1 LLRRFVCVD
10 ERFSSFLFRLIHF
23 LCAVFL
29 HDTVLHSLLTD

>member
-10 ERFSSFLFRLIHF
+10 ERLSSSLFRLIHF

-29 HDTVLHSLLTD
+29 HDSVPHSLLTG